1 MSEMSTGEVTTARR
15 TTPRSILAALF
26 WLLSCLAI
34 LVGGV
39 TLWAHQTVLTANGW
53 GTIVAGV
60 AADPEVIA
68 ATSERVVDR
77 ISESLDI
84 EARVAQVLPGEM
96 KLVPAVIT
104 GIVQDRVA
112 EGLAAVASTDQFQDA
127 FVAVNEKAHE
137 AAMKVIRG
145 GDSEVV
151 TSEQGVISLNVFPL
165 IGGALQGLQDGG
177 IIPADV
183 QIPDLSSYEPD
194 PDRLAKLEAVLGRD
208 LPDDIGT
215 VTLVQSDRLATVQQ
229 AVRAFD
235 IITIIVV
242 LAAVL
247 FVALALWL
255 SARRLRM
262 VVWLAVGAI
271 VALLLGRFTTRLVVE
286 DVTGALRGGQ
296 NGATVA
302 GIVDSTVDSLLW
314 FTLLLIV
321 VAVVVALVAVL
332 VERRAEVAEVVAEP
346 DSMREWLRSRSRA
359 IAYVGMGLVGFV
371 VLWNLGGPDIT
382 FVAAALV
389 GLVLIAV
396 AIIGG
401 RAPSTGEAA
410 S

>member
-1 MSEMSTGEVTTARR
+1 
-15 TTPRSILAALF
+15 
-26 WLLSCLAI
+26 
-34 LVGGV
+34 
-39 TLWAHQTVLTANGW
+39 
-53 GTIVAGV
+53 
-60 AADPEVIA
+60 
-68 ATSERVVDR
+68 
-77 ISESLDI
+77 
-84 EARVAQVLPGEM
+84 
-96 KLVPAVIT
+96 
-104 GIVQDRVA
+104 VA
-112 EGLAAVASTDQFQDA
+112 EGLAAVASTDTFQDA

-183 QIPDLSSYEPD
+183 QIPDLTSYEPD
-194 PDRLAKLEAVLGRD
+194 PDRLSKLEAVLGRD

-215 VTLVQSDRLATVQQ
+215 ITLVQSDRLATVQQ

-235 IITIIVV
+235 IITVVVV

-296 NGATVA
+296 NGATVV
-302 GIVDSTVDSLLW
+302 GVVDSTVDSLLW

-321 VAVVVALVAVL
+321 VAIVVALVAVL
-332 VERRAEVAEVVAEP
+332 VERRAEISEVVAEP
-346 DSMREWLRSRSRA
+346 DSVRDWLRSRSRA
-359 IAYVGMGLVGFV
+359 IAYVGIGLVAFV
-371 VLWNLGGPDIT
+371 VLWNLGGPDTT

-396 AIIGG
+396 AVIGG

-410 S
+410 P